1 MPIPRHRVDQDL
13 TFVSMNQWFM
23 CKPLPFNPFAPT
35 PEYSALV
42 EKADLLAALVV
53 ADLITRFL
61 AQTEASTLER
71 FYASGFLLHDYDL
84 TQGEFAVDEYTD
96 HDDDAE
102 LSTDLHLRATVIAFV
117 HHDVIVRLIA
127 QQKARKAARSDAL
140 PVAANSVK

>member
-23 CKPLPFNPFAPT
+23 CKPLPFNPFAPA

-42 EKADLLAALVV
+42 ERADLLAGIVV
-53 ADLITRFL
+53 GDLIERFL
-61 AQTEASTLER
+61 AQTEKTTLEV
-71 FYASGFLLHDYDL
+71 FYASGFLIHEYDL
-84 TQGEFAVDEYTD
+84 TQAEFAVDEYTD

-127 QQKARKAARSDAL
+127 QQKARKAASS
-140 PVAANSVK
+140 PVGPS